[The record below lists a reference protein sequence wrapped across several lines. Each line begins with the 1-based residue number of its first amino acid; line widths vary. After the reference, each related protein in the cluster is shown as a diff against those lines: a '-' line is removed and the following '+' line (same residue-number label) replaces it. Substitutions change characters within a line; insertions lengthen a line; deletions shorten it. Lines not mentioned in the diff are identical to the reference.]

1 MKEVLNDAAEYAIVF
16 EHFALLVFVDL
27 IVKPL
32 LLLLMYNV
40 FLCISFRLF
49 IVLLFPLNFLNWLI
63 LQINVLPDLT
73 VYKINMTGVL

>member
-40 FLCISFRLF
+40 FFMYFIQIVHCLAFPAELFKLAYSTNKRFTGLDCI
-49 IVLLFPLNFLNWLI
+49 
-63 LQINVLPDLT
+63 
-73 VYKINMTGVL
+73 

>member
-1 MKEVLNDAAEYAIVF
+1 MKEVLSDAAECAIVF

-40 FLCISFRLF
+40 FLCISFRLS

-73 VYKINMTGVL
+73 VYKVNMTGVL